1 MPDAVVM
8 DPGWLEALTGSPWV
22 FPALFALVVLDAF
35 LVIVPSEASVVALGA
50 LWAATGSPPVLLV
63 AAVAAAGAIVGDGV
77 CFWIGRTVGTDRWRW
92 QRGRRMAAVLAS
104 ARSAVTARTAT
115 LIFTARYIPF
125 ARIAVNLTAGSSGV
139 PARRFFPLSAVAG
152 TTWAAW
158 NLAIGAAGG
167 ALLGEHP
174 LLAIMVSIVVAIAL
188 GVVVDLFVSR
198 RARPRAPRTDGS
210 VGRRDDV
217 GSDES
222 V

>member
-1 MPDAVVM
+1 MPDAIRM
-8 DPGWLEALTGSPWV
+8 DPSWLDALTGSPWMY
-22 FPALFALVVLDAF
+22 PALFALVVLDAF

-50 LWAATGSPPVLLV
+50 LWASTGSPPVLLV
-63 AAVAAAGAIVGDGV
+63 AGVAAAGAIVGDAV

-92 QRGRRMAAVLAS
+92 QRGRRMAAALAS

-152 TTWAAW
+152 TTWAVW
-158 NLAIGAAGG
+158 NLAVGAAGG

-174 LLAIMVSIVVAIAL
+174 LLAIIVSIVVAISL
-188 GVVVDLFVSR
+188 GVLVDLIVTR
-198 RARPRAPRTDGS
+198 HARCRALRADTSAGA
-210 VGRRDDV
+210 RDVV